1 MGDRPDKIKF
11 HPGFYAAAELEF
23 RLEKA
28 NLKFE
33 REYNLSKEPLR
44 IDLLVLN
51 DDVKLESE
59 VGKLFKKYNII
70 EYKSPDDGLTIDD
83 LIKTEGY
90 ACLYKAL
97 GSTVNEISEEQIT
110 ISLFR
115 DTYPAELFKYL
126 KETNREIEEKYAGI
140 YYIKGNVRFDA
151 QIVVMN
157 RLSEKHS
164 ALKVLS
170 KNAKEEDIKY
180 FLMEISGLKKKADKE
195 NADAVLQVSIS
206 ANEKIYEEIRRNETM
221 CQALEKLMEDVI
233 EEKVEKK
240 VEEKIEVAKQ
250 VAKQKEKRNL
260 AKALIK
266 SGKLKL
272 EEIADLTGLS
282 LAEIKT
288 INE

>member
-1 MGDRPDKIKF
+1 
-11 HPGFYAAAELEF
+11 
-23 RLEKA
+23 
-28 NLKFE
+28 
-33 REYNLSKEPLR
+33 
-44 IDLLVLN
+44 
-51 DDVKLESE
+51 
-59 VGKLFKKYNII
+59 
-70 EYKSPDDGLTIDD
+70 
-83 LIKTEGY
+83 
-90 ACLYKAL
+90 
-97 GSTVNEISEEQIT
+97 
-110 ISLFR
+110 
-115 DTYPAELFKYL
+115 
-126 KETNREIEEKYAGI
+126 
-140 YYIKGNVRFDA
+140 
-151 QIVVMN
+151 MN

-170 KNAKEEDIKY
+170 KNAKEEDIKN

-233 EEKVEKK
+233 V
-240 VEEKIEVAKQ
+240 EKIEVAEQ